1 MGKFEVELCCWDF
14 PCLYQ
19 LKDFPVDMP
28 WINDRHMVIYVVTY
42 NMLTSL
48 GFIFFC

>member
-1 MGKFEVELCCWDF
+1 
-14 PCLYQ
+14 
-19 LKDFPVDMP
+19 MP

-48 GFIFFC
+48 DSFSSVSWLGEVINIILSQNLKEGPITENH